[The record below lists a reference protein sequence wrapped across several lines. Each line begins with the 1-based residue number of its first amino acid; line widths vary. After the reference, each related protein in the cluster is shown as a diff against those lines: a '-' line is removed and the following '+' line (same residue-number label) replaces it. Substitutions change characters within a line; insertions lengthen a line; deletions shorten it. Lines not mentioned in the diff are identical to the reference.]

1 MKPLFDVDKV
11 VNARMQVLIQ
21 ALINTLIYVGER
33 CVKEAR
39 ETGNYQDQTGNLR
52 NSIDYVVLYNGVVK
66 GKSIGNSQ
74 SKKTLEQLIPKYR
87 QGLVLLVVTGMNY
100 AVYVEATGR
109 NVLTSA
115 ELLAERLIPQ
125 ILTQLGLKK

>member
-11 VNARMQVLIQ
+11 VNARMEVLIQ
-21 ALINTLIYVGER
+21 ALINVLVYVGER

-39 ETGNYQDQTGNLR
+39 ETGNYQDQSSHLR
-52 NSIDYVVLYNGVVK
+52 NSIGYVVLYNGVVQK
-66 GKSIGNSQ
+66 KLIKRIESQ
-74 SKKTLEQLIPKYR
+74 KLIEELIPKYKK
-87 QGLVLLVVTGMNY
+87 GLVLLVVAGKDY
-100 AVYVEATGR
+100 ATYVEAKGY

-115 ELLAERLIPQ
+115 ELLAEQLIPQ

>member
-87 QGLVLLVVTGMNY
+87 QGLVLLVVAGMNY